1 MKLDADWTSS
11 LKSILNWEEASYK
24 DIVEGIQK
32 ELLTQHPTLTR
43 RATLFSMVQE
53 KGETLRDFLT

>member
-24 DIVEGIQK
+24 DILEGIQN
-32 ELLTQHPTLTR
+32 ELLTQQPTFTR
-43 RATLFSMVQE
+43 CATLFSMVQE